1 MIAVTD
7 TSPLNYLIRLG
18 VPGILSEIYGRVL
31 IPAAVLGELK
41 HPGAPEDVRNWAS
54 RPPAWLQEV
63 HVRDV
68 DSTLSPTLGLGE
80 REAISLA
87 AEIRADILIL
97 DDFKARIAAR
107 DRGLQVAGT
116 IAVLREASMRARLPF
131 SFSEAVEQICQL
143 GFRITPKT
151 VKDALAEYEALRKD
165 RESAG
170 DAP

>member
-18 VPGILSEIYGRVL
+18 VPGILSEIYGGVL
-31 IPAAVLGELK
+31 VPAAVLAELK
-41 HPGAPEDVRNWAS
+41 HAGAPADVRNWAS

-63 HVRDV
+63 RVRDM
-68 DSTLSPTLGLGE
+68 DPTLSSALGLGE

-97 DDFKARIAAR
+97 DDFKARIAAK

-116 IAVLREASMRARLPF
+116 VAVLREASLRGRLL
-131 SFSEAVEQICQL
+131 FSEAIEQICQL

-151 VKDALAEYEALRKD
+151 VNDALAEYEALRKD